1 MASRAVPQSTPT
13 IIQQRINAG
22 QFFDGSMPADDA
34 TPDKSNALYKHAIAN
49 AGGLFLWATREPLVL
64 TQFLIDLGAN
74 GNVTVSVVNLD
85 PATVDAASPSAL
97 AGESL
102 VVHAA
107 TAVPRLFL
115 NETNFRVTL
124 LPFQALS
131 LVTTNSGAAQIAQLT
146 AYLARPRQW

>member
-1 MASRAVPQSTPT
+1 MALRATPQATPT
-13 IIQQRINAG
+13 VIQQRINSG
-22 QFFDGSMPADDA
+22 HFFDGTLPADDA
-34 TPDKSNALYKHAIAN
+34 TPDVSFALFKHASAN

-64 TQFLIDLGAN
+64 SQLLIDLGAS

-85 PATVDAASPSAL
+85 PATVDSSPSAL
-97 AGESL
+97 SGEAL
-102 VVHAA
+102 VVEAA
-107 TAVPRLFL
+107 TAVSRLFL

-124 LPFQALS
+124 LPFQALR

>member
-1 MASRAVPQSTPT
+1 MATRAIPQATPT
-13 IIQQRINAG
+13 VIQQRINSG
-22 QFFDGSMPADDA
+22 HFFDGSMPIDDA
-34 TPDKSNALYKHAIAN
+34 APDRSNALFKHAAAD

-74 GNVTVSVVNLD
+74 GNITVSVINLD

-107 TAVPRLFL
+107 TGVPRLFL
-115 NETNFRVTL
+115 NETNFRVTI